1 MATSQ
6 LMFNVYLKSDMI
18 QFLLSKKFA
27 VQALMAV
34 LVACIA
40 ISSAYFYLITYT
52 EQDQVVEVPDLTG
65 YDMYEAEVFLKESRL
80 EAKIIDSLYLPAKKG
95 GEIVD
100 QEPIPG
106 SSVKTGRK
114 IYLTIARYEAP
125 MVKLPNIIDQTIP
138 LAMAKLNSYDI
149 KVDQIIHRP
158 SDCTDCVIGI
168 EIKGKK
174 VAVGAKLA
182 KGSKINLVVAKG
194 SKINLVVGE
203 GATGEKIAVPMLYG
217 LTVDEAQKLLNL
229 DGLNIGATPYLDC
242 ETAEDSLNAH
252 VFRQNPAPEGF
263 AVISRGSSIDLY
275 LTSDQSQVP
284 DVNLDSIKALLK

>member
-1 MATSQ
+1 VATSQ

-252 VFRQNPAPEGF
+252 VFRQNPAPEGS

>member
-6 LMFNVYLKSDMI
+6 LMFNVYLKPNMI

-168 EIKGKK
+168 EIKGMK

-182 KGSKINLVVAKG
+182 KGSKINLVVAIG

>member
-6 LMFNVYLKSDMI
+6 LMFNVYLKPNMI

-27 VQALMAV
+27 VQALMAL

-40 ISSAYFYLITYT
+40 IGSAYFYLITYT

-182 KGSKINLVVAKG
+182 KGSKINLVV
-194 SKINLVVGE
+194 GE

-252 VFRQNPAPEGF
+252 VFRQNPAPEGS

>member
-1 MATSQ
+1 
-6 LMFNVYLKSDMI
+6 MFNVYLKSDMI

-168 EIKGKK
+168 EIKGMK
-174 VAVGAKLA
+174 VAVGAKL
-182 KGSKINLVVAKG
+182 AKG

-252 VFRQNPAPEGF
+252 VFRQNPAPEGS

>member
-1 MATSQ
+1 
-6 LMFNVYLKSDMI
+6 MFNVYLKPNMI

-27 VQALMAV
+27 VQALMAL

-40 ISSAYFYLITYT
+40 IGSAYFYLITYT

-168 EIKGKK
+168 EIKGMK
-174 VAVGAKLA
+174 VAVGAKL
-182 KGSKINLVVAKG
+182 AKG

>member
-1 MATSQ
+1 VATSQ

-168 EIKGKK
+168 EIKGMK
-174 VAVGAKLA
+174 VAVGAKL
-182 KGSKINLVVAKG
+182 AKG

>member
-1 MATSQ
+1 VATSQ
-6 LMFNVYLKSDMI
+6 LMFNVYLKPNMI

-168 EIKGKK
+168 EIKGMK
-174 VAVGAKLA
+174 VAVGAKL
-182 KGSKINLVVAKG
+182 AKG

>member
-1 MATSQ
+1 
-6 LMFNVYLKSDMI
+6 MFNVYLKPNMI

-27 VQALMAV
+27 VQALMAL

-40 ISSAYFYLITYT
+40 IGSAYFYLITYT

-168 EIKGKK
+168 EIKGMK
-174 VAVGAKLA
+174 VAVGAKL
-182 KGSKINLVVAKG
+182 AKG

-252 VFRQNPAPEGF
+252 VFRQNPAPEGS

>member
-1 MATSQ
+1 VATSQ
-6 LMFNVYLKSDMI
+6 LMFNVYLKPNMI

-27 VQALMAV
+27 VQALMAL

-40 ISSAYFYLITYT
+40 IGSAYFYLITYT

-168 EIKGKK
+168 EIKGMK
-174 VAVGAKLA
+174 VAVGAKL
-182 KGSKINLVVAKG
+182 AKG

-252 VFRQNPAPEGF
+252 VFRQNPAPEGS

>member
-1 MATSQ
+1 VATSQ
-6 LMFNVYLKSDMI
+6 LMFNVYLKPNMI

-27 VQALMAV
+27 VQALMAL

-40 ISSAYFYLITYT
+40 IGSAYFYLITYT

-168 EIKGKK
+168 EIKGMK
-174 VAVGAKLA
+174 VAVGAKL
-182 KGSKINLVVAKG
+182 AKG

>member
-1 MATSQ
+1 
-6 LMFNVYLKSDMI
+6 MFNVYLKSDMI

-168 EIKGKK
+168 EIKGMK
-174 VAVGAKLA
+174 VAVGAKL
-182 KGSKINLVVAKG
+182 AKG

>member
-6 LMFNVYLKSDMI
+6 LMFNVYLKPNMI

-27 VQALMAV
+27 VQALMAL

-40 ISSAYFYLITYT
+40 IGSAYFYLITYT

-168 EIKGKK
+168 EIKGMK
-174 VAVGAKLA
+174 VAVGAKL
-182 KGSKINLVVAKG
+182 AKG

>member
-1 MATSQ
+1 VATSQ
-6 LMFNVYLKSDMI
+6 LMFNVYLKPDMI

-182 KGSKINLVVAKG
+182 KGSKINLVV
-194 SKINLVVGE
+194 GE

-252 VFRQNPAPEGF
+252 VFRQNPAPEGS

>member
-1 MATSQ
+1 VATSQ
-6 LMFNVYLKSDMI
+6 LMFNVYLKPDMI

-27 VQALMAV
+27 VQALMAL

-40 ISSAYFYLITYT
+40 IGSAYFYLITYT
-52 EQDQVVEVPDLTG
+52 EQDQVVKVPDLTG

-182 KGSKINLVVAKG
+182 KGSKINLVV
-194 SKINLVVGE
+194 GE

>member
-168 EIKGKK
+168 EIKGMK
-174 VAVGAKLA
+174 VAVGAKL
-182 KGSKINLVVAKG
+182 AKG

>member
-6 LMFNVYLKSDMI
+6 LMFNVYLKPNMI

-168 EIKGKK
+168 EIKGMK
-174 VAVGAKLA
+174 VAVGAKL
-182 KGSKINLVVAKG
+182 AKG

>member
-1 MATSQ
+1 
-6 LMFNVYLKSDMI
+6 MFNVYLKSDMI

-27 VQALMAV
+27 VQALMAL

-40 ISSAYFYLITYT
+40 IGSAYFYLITYT

-168 EIKGKK
+168 EIKGMK
-174 VAVGAKLA
+174 VAVGAKL
-182 KGSKINLVVAKG
+182 AKG